1 MPLKLPYSKTVEN
14 HIVKCVRGGVSRKD
28 MLASIAHLQ
37 DAPKSFSTLYK
48 DYGKVIFNEQA
59 EMIAAVGSRVYD
71 QAVNGD
77 TKDAS
82 TFKSQELVLRAK
94 GGWSPTHTVNEV
106 EQEVDPDLDESASS
120 TLMSLLGYNN
130 DGPEDETTCTCEED
144 NCRCS

>member
-1 MPLKLPYSKTVEN
+1 
-14 HIVKCVRGGVSRKD
+14 
-28 MLASIAHLQ
+28 MLASVAHLQ
-37 DAPKSFSTLYK
+37 NAPKSFSTLYK
-48 DYGKVIFNEQA
+48 DYGHIIFNEQA

-71 QAVNGD
+71 QAINGD

-106 EQEVDPDLDESASS
+106 EQEIDPDLDESATSA
-120 TLMSLLGYNN
+120 LMSLLGYDINA
-130 DGPEDETTCTCEED
+130 PEEETTCSCEED

>member
-1 MPLKLPYSKTVEN
+1 MPLKLPYSKTVEK
-14 HIVKCVRGGVSRKD
+14 HILKCVRGGVSRKD

-37 DAPKSFSTLYK
+37 NAPKSFSTLYK
-48 DYGKVIFNEQA
+48 DYGHIIFNEQA

-71 QAVNGD
+71 QAINGD

-106 EQEVDPDLDESASS
+106 EQEIDPDLDESATSA
-120 TLMSLLGYNN
+120 LMSLLGYDINA
-130 DGPEDETTCTCEED
+130 PEEETSCSCEND

>member
-1 MPLKLPYSKTVEN
+1 MPSKLPYSKTVEK
-14 HIVKCVRGGVSRKD
+14 HIIKCVRGGVSRKD

-37 DAPKSFSTLYK
+37 NAPRSFSTLYK
-48 DYGKVIFNEQA
+48 DYGQIIFNEQA
-59 EMIAAVGSRVYD
+59 EMISAVGSRVYD
-71 QAVNGD
+71 QAINGD

-106 EQEVDPDLDESASS
+106 EQEIDPDLDESASS
-120 TLMSLLGYNN
+120 TLMSLLGY
-130 DGPEDETTCTCEED
+130 DTDAPEEETTCTCEND

>member
-1 MPLKLPYSKTVEN
+1 MPLKLTYSKTVEK
-14 HIVKCVRGGVSRKD
+14 HILKCVRGGVSRKD

-37 DAPKSFSTLYK
+37 NAPKSFSTLYK

-106 EQEVDPDLDESASS
+106 EQEIDPDLDESATSA
-120 TLMSLLGYNN
+120 LMSLLGY
-130 DGPEDETTCTCEED
+130 DIDAPEEETTCSCEED